1 MSLGRV
7 LVVDDE
13 VPLARIVGSYL
24 EREGFEV
31 TVTHDGTS
39 ALELARRE
47 RPVLIVLDI
56 MLPGLDGITVCERL
70 REFTDA
76 YILMLTAR
84 DADTDK
90 VRALSTGAD
99 DYLVKPFSSTEL
111 VARSHAMLRRPRGP
125 QGTHAP
131 GRERL
136 EAGPLVL
143 DTHARTA
150 AVDGDDVQLTRT
162 EYDILELLVR
172 ADGAVVAR
180 EDIIEAIRGGEWFGD
195 PQVVDAH
202 VARLRAKLGDT
213 ARRRRFILTVRGV
226 GYRLGSGS

>member
-31 TVTHDGTS
+31 TVAHDGTS
-39 ALELARRE
+39 ALDLARSE
-47 RPVLIVLDI
+47 RPILIVLDI
-56 MLPGLDGITVCERL
+56 MLPGMDGITVCERL

-84 DADTDK
+84 DAATDK

-99 DYLVKPFSSTEL
+99 DYLVKPFSSQEL

-125 QGTHAP
+125 RGTHAP
-131 GRERL
+131 GQERL
-136 EAGPLVL
+136 EVGGLAL
-143 DTHARTA
+143 DVHARTA
-150 AVDGDDVQLTRT
+150 TVDGRDVQLTRT

-172 ADGAVVAR
+172 AQGAAVAR
-180 EDIIEAIRGGEWFGD
+180 EDIIDAIRGGEWYGD

-202 VARLRAKLGDT
+202 VARLRAKLGDN
-213 ARRRRFILTVRGV
+213 ARRRRFILTVRGI
-226 GYRLGSGS
+226 GYRMGSG

>member
-24 EREGFEV
+24 EREGFDV
-31 TVTHDGTS
+31 TVAHDGAS
-39 ALELARRE
+39 ALEIARLE
-47 RPVLIVLDI
+47 RPLLIVLDI
-56 MLPGLDGITVCERL
+56 MLPGIDGITVCRQL

-84 DADTDK
+84 DAATDK

-99 DYLVKPFSSTEL
+99 DYLVKPFSSQEL
-111 VARSHAMLRRPRGP
+111 IARSHAMLRRPRGP

-131 GRERL
+131 GLERL
-136 EAGPLVL
+136 EIGSLRL

-150 AVDGDDVQLTRT
+150 SVDGNDVPPLTRT

-172 ADGAVVAR
+172 AGGAVVAR
-180 EDIIEAIRGGEWFGD
+180 AGIIDAVRGGEWFGD

-202 VARLRAKLGDT
+202 IARLRAKLGDT
-213 ARRRRFILTVRGV
+213 PGRRRFILTVRGI
-226 GYRLGSGS
+226 GYRLETR

>member
-13 VPLARIVGSYL
+13 IPLARIIGSYL
-24 EREGFEV
+24 EREGFDV
-31 TVTHDGTS
+31 TVAHDGTS
-39 ALELARRE
+39 ALEIARRE
-47 RPVLIVLDI
+47 RPLLIFLDI
-56 MLPGLDGITVCERL
+56 MLPGIDGITVCKQL
-70 REFTDA
+70 RDFTDA

-84 DADTDK
+84 DSATDK
-90 VRALSTGAD
+90 VLALSTGAD
-99 DYLVKPFSSTEL
+99 DYLVKPFSSQEL

-125 QGTHAP
+125 RGTHVP

-136 EAGPLVL
+136 QAGSLTL
-143 DTHARTA
+143 DIHERSV
-150 AVDGDDVQLTRT
+150 AVDGADIALTRS

-180 EDIIEAIRGGEWFGD
+180 ENIIDAIRGGQWFGD

-202 VARLRAKLGDT
+202 IARLRSKLKGT
-213 ARRRRFILTVRGV
+213 PQHRRFILTVRGI
-226 GYRLGSGS
+226 GYRLGSE

>member
-1 MSLGRV
+1 MSLGRA

-31 TVTHDGTS
+31 TVTHDGAT

-47 RPVLIVLDI
+47 RPLLIVLDI
-56 MLPGLDGITVCERL
+56 MLPGLDGIAVCEKL

-76 YILMLTAR
+76 YILMLTAS
-84 DADTDK
+84 DAATDK
-90 VRALSTGAD
+90 VRALSNGAD
-99 DYLVKPFSSTEL
+99 DYLVKPFSSQEL

-125 QGTHAP
+125 RGTHA
-131 GRERL
+131 
-136 EAGPLVL
+136 AGPERIHVGALAL
-143 DTHARTA
+143 DTHSRTVA
-150 AVDGDDVQLTRT
+150 LDGRDVHLTRT

-172 ADGAVVAR
+172 ADGAVVSR
-180 EDIIEAIRGGEWFGD
+180 ESIIGAIRGGEWFGD

-202 VARLRAKLGDT
+202 VARLRAKIGDGG
-213 ARRRRFILTVRGV
+213 RRPRFVLTVRGV
-226 GYRLGSGS
+226 GYRLGAV